1 MGTQWGP
8 SRTAAPP
15 HVCPMPIVAKRSPI
29 SATAEL
35 LFDNEFIVTS
45 SLVVRRVDDFEN
57 EDKTLVGL
65 LGEAGKLG
73 PGQV

>member
-1 MGTQWGP
+1 
-8 SRTAAPP
+8 
-15 HVCPMPIVAKRSPI
+15 MPIVAKRSPI